1 MTIADV
7 FDAITSKRV
16 YKDAF
21 DLDASF
27 ALLESMKGKEL
38 DPTLVDIFLNSREE
52 IMNIYLK
59 SIQ

>member
-1 MTIADV
+1 
-7 FDAITSKRV
+7 
-16 YKDAF
+16 
-21 DLDASF
+21 LDASF
-27 ALLESMKGKEL
+27 ALLESMKDKEL